1 MKLKLAIIIMVAG
14 AILAMAATATASVKL
29 GTTIEEA
36 GVGTGGVTGIA
47 SLGTG
52 GVTETGGYSAQH
64 ANESIENIVQIA
76 SEVSRIEI
84 PEGWHLVNETIVGDY
99 YVAYIDANDF
109 PCGENVSEKTLE
121 CFHPHNYHILV
132 HKLGSNE
139 TTIYDLRVWVLSE
152 EYGKG

>member
-1 MKLKLAIIIMVAG
+1 MVAS

-36 GVGTGGVTGIA
+36 GVGTGGVTGA
-47 SLGTG
+47 SSGTG
-52 GVTETGGYSAQH
+52 GTGGFHSAQH
-64 ANESIENIVQIA
+64 ESIENIERQVQIA
-76 SEVSRIEI
+76 SELSRIEM

-99 YVAYIDANDF
+99 YVAYIDADDF
-109 PCGENVSEKTLE
+109 PCGENVSEETLE

-139 TTIYDLRVWVLSE
+139 TTIYDLRVWALSE